1 MRQIMSVVVLVW
13 CGVML
18 CGCDAVR
25 FAPGEEQKAN
35 AYLHWRATE
44 LAAAGAKADNTTPQ
58 LQGLTA
64 LSAQQSRAFVADYGL
79 PAELPAADTAEAIL
93 AAGGVVAEAAYEQSL
108 ERPDVWQA
116 AEGALELGIGLAG
129 LLGGVYGARVV
140 QFLRQAQEK
149 SKALKE
155 IIAGNELF
163 KRECPEQAEAFKTAQ
178 QGQSTATRI
187 LVAGEKAAG

>member
-1 MRQIMSVVVLVW
+1 MRQIVRVVVLVW
-13 CGVML
+13 CGVMF

-25 FAPGEEQKAN
+25 FAPGQEQKAN

-44 LAAAGAKADNTTPQ
+44 LAAAEAKSENTTPV

-79 PAELPAADTAEAIL
+79 PKELPAADSAEQIL
-93 AAGGVVAEAAYEQSL
+93 AAGGAVAESAYQQSL

-129 LLGGVYGARVV
+129 LLGGVCGARVV
-140 QFLRQAQEK
+140 QFLRQAQDK
-149 SKALKE
+149 SRALKE

-163 KRECPEQAEAFKTAQ
+163 KRDYPAQAEAFKAAQ
-178 QGQSTATRI
+178 QGQSAATRK
-187 LVAGEKAAG
+187 LVAEEKAAG

>member
-13 CGVML
+13 CGVMC

-25 FAPGEEQKAN
+25 FAPGQVQKAN

-44 LAAAGAKADNTTPQ
+44 LAAAEAKSENTTPV

-64 LSAQQSRAFVADYGL
+64 LSAQQSRGFVADYGL
-79 PAELPAADTAEAIL
+79 PKELPAADSAEQIL
-93 AAGGVVAEAAYEQSL
+93 AAGGAVAESAYQQSL

-140 QFLRQAQEK
+140 QFLRQAQDK
-149 SKALKE
+149 SRALKE

-163 KRECPEQAEAFKTAQ
+163 KRDYPAQAEAFKASQ
-178 QGQSTATRI
+178 QGQSAATRK
-187 LVAGEKAAG
+187 LVAEEKMAG

>member
-13 CGVML
+13 CGVMC

-25 FAPGEEQKAN
+25 FAPGQAQKAN

-44 LAAAGAKADNTTPQ
+44 LAAAEAKSENTTPV

-64 LSAQQSRAFVADYGL
+64 LSAQQSRGFVADYGL
-79 PAELPAADTAEAIL
+79 PKELPAADSAEQIL
-93 AAGGVVAEAAYEQSL
+93 AAGGAVAESAYQRSL

-140 QFLRQAQEK
+140 QFLRQAQDK
-149 SKALKE
+149 SRALKE

-163 KRECPEQAEAFKTAQ
+163 KQDNPAQAEAFKAAQ
-178 QGQSTATRI
+178 QGQSAATRK
-187 LVAGEKAAG
+187 LVAEEKAAG